1 MFKLQPV
8 QFYRMQKTVLI
19 TGATSGIGE
28 ACSKKYAANGSNL
41 ILIARRGARLKA
53 LAEKLQSEFGVK
65 ILPVVLDVRN
75 RKDVSTT
82 IERFAGNWKKIDI
95 LVNNAGL
102 AAGLD
107 DFEDASLDDWDTM
120 VDTNLKGFAYVA
132 QAVSKHMIENGG
144 GHIINIGSTAGKD
157 VYAKGNMYCATKH
170 AVVALS
176 EGMRIDLLPHNI
188 KVTTVN
194 PGAVETEFSMVRLK
208 GNSAAAAKVYEG
220 IKPLTGDDVA
230 EVIFYCTSLPLHVC
244 INDLVLT
251 CTQQANSF
259 YYHRENK

>member
-1 MFKLQPV
+1 
-8 QFYRMQKTVLI
+8 MQKTVLI

-28 ACSKKYAANGSNL
+28 ACAKKYAAKNFNL
-41 ILIARRGARLKA
+41 ILIARREDRLNNLAKA
-53 LAEKLQSEFGVK
+53 LHSEFNVE
-65 ILPVVLDVRN
+65 ILPVVLDVRV
-75 RKDVSTT
+75 RKTVESALTSLPA
-82 IERFAGNWKKIDI
+82 EWQKIDI

-102 AAGLD
+102 AAGKN

-132 QAVSKHMIENGG
+132 QSVSKYMIANGG
-144 GHIINIGSTAGKD
+144 GHIINIGSTAGKE
-157 VYAKGNMYCATKH
+157 VYAQGNMYCATKH

-176 EGMRIDLLPHNI
+176 EGMRIDMLPHNI

-194 PGAVETEFSMVRLK
+194 PGAVETEFSMVRFK
-208 GNSAAAAKVYEG
+208 GDKTSADKVYEG
-220 IKPLTGDDVA
+220 IKPLTGEDVA
-230 EVIFYCTSLPLHVC
+230 EVIFYCTSLPSHVC

-259 YYHRENK
+259 YFNRKS

>member
-1 MFKLQPV
+1 
-8 QFYRMQKTVLI
+8 MQKTVLI

-28 ACSKKYAANGSNL
+28 ACAKKYAANNCNL
-41 ILIARRGARLKA
+41 ILIARREERLMA
-53 LAEKLQSEFGVK
+53 LAETLQSEHQIKV
-65 ILPVVLDVRN
+65 LPVVLDVKN
-75 RKDVSTT
+75 RQDVEEAFKTLPA
-82 IERFAGNWKKIDI
+82 EWHKIDI
-95 LVNNAGL
+95 LINNAGL

-107 DFEDASLDDWDTM
+107 DFEDAALDDWDTM

-132 QAVSKHMIENGG
+132 QTVSKYMSANGS
-144 GHIINIGSTAGKD
+144 GHIINIGSTAGKE
-157 VYAKGNMYCATKH
+157 VYARGNMYCATKH

-194 PGAVETEFSMVRLK
+194 PGAVVTEFSMVRLK
-208 GNSAAAAKVYEG
+208 GNKAAADKVYEG
-220 IKPLTGDDVA
+220 IKPLTGEDVA
-230 EVIFYCTSLPLHVC
+230 EVIYYCTSLPAHVC

-259 YYHRENK
+259 YYNRTISQ

>member
-1 MFKLQPV
+1 M
-8 QFYRMQKTVLI
+8 MQKTVLI

-28 ACSKKYAANGSNL
+28 ACAKKYAANNFNL
-41 ILIARRGARLKA
+41 ILTARREDRLKN
-53 LAEKLQSEFGVK
+53 LAKTLHSEFNAE

-75 RKDVSTT
+75 RKAVASALESIPADWQT
-82 IERFAGNWKKIDI
+82 IDI
-95 LVNNAGL
+95 LINNAGL
-102 AAGLD
+102 AAGME

-132 QAVSKHMIENGG
+132 QAVSKYMIAKSS
-144 GHIINIGSTAGKD
+144 GHIVNIGSTAGKD
-157 VYAKGNMYCATKH
+157 VYARGNMYCATKH

-188 KVTTVN
+188 KVTTIN
-194 PGAVETEFSMVRLK
+194 PGAVETEFSVVRFK
-208 GNSAAAAKVYEG
+208 GDKAAAGKVYEG

-230 EVIFYCTSLPLHVC
+230 EVIFYCTSLPDHVC

-259 YYHRENK
+259 YFNRKS